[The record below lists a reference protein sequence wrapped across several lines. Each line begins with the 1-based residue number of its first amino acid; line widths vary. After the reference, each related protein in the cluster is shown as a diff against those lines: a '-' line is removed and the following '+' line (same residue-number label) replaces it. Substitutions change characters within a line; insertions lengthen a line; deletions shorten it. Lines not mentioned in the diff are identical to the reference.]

1 MFEVNTALVGL
12 GAIAAFGLSATGSA
26 IGCGLAAASAVGS
39 WKRCYV
45 QGKSAPFQLTIFAGA
60 PMTQTI
66 YGLILML
73 QVLTMDPVLWPAAIG
88 IGFHVSVR
96 EVGGEP
102 YDGPY
107 TVTPDF
113 ETQELATKD
122 RLLKDNV
129 TVDPIVVARVENP
142 SGGKTIFIGG
152 IFNG

>member
-1 MFEVNTALVGL
+1 MVTFELTQKTALSV
-12 GAIAAFGLSATGSA
+12 AFD
-26 IGCGLAAASAVGS
+26 V
-39 WKRCYV
+39 
-45 QGKSAPFQLTIFAGA
+45 TI
-60 PMTQTI
+60 
-66 YGLILML
+66 
-73 QVLTMDPVLWPAAIG
+73 
-88 IGFHVSVR
+88 R

-122 RLLKDNV
+122 KILKDNV
-129 TVDPIVVARVENP
+129 TVDPITVARVENP

>member
-1 MFEVNTALVGL
+1 MVTFELTQKTALS
-12 GAIAAFGLSATGSA
+12 IAFDVTIRGGS
-26 IGCGLAAASAVGS
+26 
-39 WKRCYV
+39 
-45 QGKSAPFQLTIFAGA
+45 
-60 PMTQTI
+60 
-66 YGLILML
+66 
-73 QVLTMDPVLWPAAIG
+73 
-88 IGFHVSVR
+88 
-96 EVGGEP
+96 GGEP

-129 TVDPIVVARVENP
+129 TVDPIAVARVENP

>member
-1 MFEVNTALVGL
+1 MVTFELTQKAALSV
-12 GAIAAFGLSATGSA
+12 AFDVTIRGGS
-26 IGCGLAAASAVGS
+26 
-39 WKRCYV
+39 
-45 QGKSAPFQLTIFAGA
+45 
-60 PMTQTI
+60 
-66 YGLILML
+66 
-73 QVLTMDPVLWPAAIG
+73 
-88 IGFHVSVR
+88 
-96 EVGGEP
+96 GGEP

-129 TVDPIVVARVENP
+129 TVDPIAVARVENP

>member
-1 MFEVNTALVGL
+1 MVTFELTQKTALLV
-12 GAIAAFGLSATGSA
+12 AFD
-26 IGCGLAAASAVGS
+26 V
-39 WKRCYV
+39 
-45 QGKSAPFQLTIFAGA
+45 TIRG
-60 PMTQTI
+60 
-66 YGLILML
+66 G
-73 QVLTMDPVLWPAAIG
+73 G
-88 IGFHVSVR
+88 
-96 EVGGEP
+96 GGEP

-142 SGGKTIFIGG
+142 AGGKTIFIGG

>member
-1 MFEVNTALVGL
+1 MVTFELTQKAALSV
-12 GAIAAFGLSATGSA
+12 AFD
-26 IGCGLAAASAVGS
+26 V
-39 WKRCYV
+39 
-45 QGKSAPFQLTIFAGA
+45 TI
-60 PMTQTI
+60 
-66 YGLILML
+66 
-73 QVLTMDPVLWPAAIG
+73 
-88 IGFHVSVR
+88 R
-96 EVGGEP
+96 EGGGGEP

-129 TVDPIVVARVENP
+129 TVDPIAVARVENP

>member
-1 MFEVNTALVGL
+1 MVTVELTQKTALSV
-12 GAIAAFGLSATGSA
+12 AFDVTIRGGS
-26 IGCGLAAASAVGS
+26 
-39 WKRCYV
+39 
-45 QGKSAPFQLTIFAGA
+45 
-60 PMTQTI
+60 
-66 YGLILML
+66 
-73 QVLTMDPVLWPAAIG
+73 
-88 IGFHVSVR
+88 
-96 EVGGEP
+96 GGEP

-129 TVDPIVVARVENP
+129 TVDPIAVARVENP